1 MITWND
7 FLENFVNYKP
17 IPFFVDIENNYIGLK
32 KEDVNLLD
40 IKFAK
45 FEKKEEH
52 YVSMPKFIE
61 SLQNDYVLIKILQKS
76 LYLFIVN
83 LLAFFKRLPADCH
96 CL

>member
-76 LYLFIVN
+76 LYL
-83 LLAFFKRLPADCH
+83 
-96 CL
+96 

>member
-40 IKFAK
+40 IKFTK

-76 LYLFIVN
+76 LYL
-83 LLAFFKRLPADCH
+83 
-96 CL
+96 